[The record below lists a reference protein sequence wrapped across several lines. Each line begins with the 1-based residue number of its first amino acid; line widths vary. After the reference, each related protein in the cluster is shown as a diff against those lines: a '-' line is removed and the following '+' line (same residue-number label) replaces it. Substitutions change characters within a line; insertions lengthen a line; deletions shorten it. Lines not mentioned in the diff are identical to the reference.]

1 MNQVIYRERRNTD
14 SMKWD
19 SCGEKFGNKDLLP
32 LWVADMDFA
41 VPECVKDAIKEYA
54 DFGVF
59 GYYNTPHAYG
69 DAFIRWEE
77 TYHKYQVKESGCVLL
92 PALFRRL
99 TG

>member
-59 GYYNTPHAYG
+59 GYYNTPMHTVTRLYAG
-69 DAFIRWEE
+69 RKHIINIR
-77 TYHKYQVKESGCVLL
+77 
-92 PALFRRL
+92 
-99 TG
+99 